1 MVKLNVKTKNISVDE
16 GTTTQGIEVVLWSDI
31 IPSSLEIT
39 GEDIGFAGAVI
50 LPGSILMTPTKR
62 YTMGENGSF
71 IELEW

>member
-1 MVKLNVKTKNISVDE
+1 MVKLDVKTKNISVND
-16 GTTTQGIEVVLWSDI
+16 GTTAQGIEVVLWSDI
-31 IPSSLEIT
+31 TPTSLEIT
-39 GEDIGFAGAVI
+39 GEDIGLANAVI